1 MCPLPANNIQPH
13 LYVLFLFLIKVDYV
27 RFCWKKSFQYLIFVL
42 VNLSV
47 LSHLGFTLDSIWW
60 LCNALYD
67 RTQFS
72 ARENYQCSLW
82 TLTLQSETFGLSF
95 TLMEMTLVRDL
106 F

>member
-13 LYVLFLFLIKVDYV
+13 LYALFLFLIKVDYV

-42 VNLSV
+42 VTLSV

-60 LCNALYD
+60 LYNAPYGP
-67 RTQFS
+67 TQFS
-72 ARENYQCSLW
+72 VRENYHCSLW
-82 TLTLQSETFGLSF
+82 TLTLQSETFGPSF
-95 TLMEMTLVRDL
+95 AFMEMTLVRDL